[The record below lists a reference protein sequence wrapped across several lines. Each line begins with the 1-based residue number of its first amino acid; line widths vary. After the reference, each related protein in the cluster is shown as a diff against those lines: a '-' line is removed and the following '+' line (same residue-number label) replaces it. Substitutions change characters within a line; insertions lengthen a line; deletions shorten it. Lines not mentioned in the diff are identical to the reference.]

1 MRCCLLLAG
10 LSRLSRAYAQ
20 DDCHAGELQLLQR
33 KLDLETS
40 VASSTEPLVLPQLR
54 AAEPV
59 KWLHIPKCGTSFL
72 NALIHL
78 PSVCPGVNASYRVDD
93 KVLGKHFEEEFFR
106 ECPEVCNTSKFNCDY
121 GHHEGIG
128 TSYEMELKGHLV
140 TMLREPK
147 QRILSAFHD
156 PVWTHG
162 VAGESAASYAE
173 KQRGGMTCQVM
184 RDGDMDPPP
193 KECHELTEADARL
206 AAVRLREGFAFVGI
220 TDEWDLSICL
230 LHRIFG
236 SVHMYVVR
244 GDCLLSDFEDNRP
257 SVEGAKHYHI
267 YNILELE
274 GYEDPVD
281 RILYNEA
288 KQIFFEKRLAYNV
301 TMESCQPCF
310 QSANHIFRPLSV
322 DGIEKGYAG
331 RPDVRLIL
339 AESRVA
345 NIPSSQEFLEI

>member
-128 TSYEMELKGHLV
+128 TSYEMELKGVKSGGSLKPALTSTDIASLPEAGYILHL
-140 TMLREPK
+140 
-147 QRILSAFHD
+147 
-156 PVWTHG
+156 PV
-162 VAGESAASYAE
+162 SKS
-173 KQRGGMTCQVM
+173 
-184 RDGDMDPPP
+184 
-193 KECHELTEADARL
+193 
-206 AAVRLREGFAFVGI
+206 
-220 TDEWDLSICL
+220 
-230 LHRIFG
+230 LHRPGLF
-236 SVHMYVVR
+236 
-244 GDCLLSDFEDNRP
+244 
-257 SVEGAKHYHI
+257 
-267 YNILELE
+267 
-274 GYEDPVD
+274 
-281 RILYNEA
+281 
-288 KQIFFEKRLAYNV
+288 
-301 TMESCQPCF
+301 TW
-310 QSANHIFRPLSV
+310 
-322 DGIEKGYAG
+322 
-331 RPDVRLIL
+331 
-339 AESRVA
+339 
-345 NIPSSQEFLEI
+345 NIPETS